1 MFNPIFHSIK
11 LAQFEHWHQKA
22 RILKKKK
29 KKNRHHKFSTTTY
42 LQNRGQKVKN
52 YKKKS
57 ENRPK

>member
-29 KKNRHHKFSTTTY
+29 KKIDIISFQQQLTCKTEVRK
-42 LQNRGQKVKN
+42 
-52 YKKKS
+52 
-57 ENRPK
+57 